1 MKNNSQTRNYAE
13 AMGQAMAFGISVTCC
28 DIFNNPQN
36 RGYIHGVCDGY
47 EGQLDTKTAFTMD
60 SYYFWRD
67 LMYKAESMGH
77 ARGHDPCGYGVAIHR
92 MGDVVIMR
100 TVRCHDY
107 LERALDGAESEG
119 TESTVI
125 DMSDLDK
132 SIYLQEHGRVPGTDG
147 QREEGRDGGASS
159 PADGI
164 SAGL

>member
-28 DIFNNPQN
+28 DIFNNPQT
-36 RGYIHGVCDGY
+36 RGYIHGVC
-47 EGQLDTKTAFTMD
+47 
-60 SYYFWRD
+60 
-67 LMYKAESMGH
+67 
-77 ARGHDPCGYGVAIHR
+77 YGVAIHR